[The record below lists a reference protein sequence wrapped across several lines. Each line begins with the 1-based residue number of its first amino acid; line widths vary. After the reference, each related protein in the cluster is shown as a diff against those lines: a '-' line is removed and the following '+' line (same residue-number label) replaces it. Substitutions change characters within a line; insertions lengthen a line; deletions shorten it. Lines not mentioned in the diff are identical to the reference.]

1 MDKIS
6 LNNSKYNN
14 FKNDQD
20 RIKVIKQTIVDKT
33 GIMPESIKVSNG
45 KIIVSTSNNYEAIE
59 IRMQMQEFLDDNNIK
74 VV

>member
-45 KIIVSTSNNYEAIE
+45 KIIVSTNNNYEAIE
-59 IRMQMQEFLDDNNIK
+59 IRMQMQEFLDDHNIK

>member
-45 KIIVSTSNNYEAIE
+45 KIIVITKNNYEAIE
-59 IRMQMQEFLDDNNIK
+59 IRMQMQEFLDDHNIK

>member
-45 KIIVSTSNNYEAIE
+45 KIIVSTKNNYEAIE